1 MSVDFMFLNEKCRR
15 HSNYGE
21 ESHNWSYLCNPSERT
36 LLFPTT
42 ALKPRL
48 DLELDEIHFLDA
60 IPIIL
65 SLAAL
70 TLQTHT
76 WCEAGSSQG
85 VKRFEEN
92 PWLQKKH
99 RATTATTFKTIGGN
113 AVVPVTGEV
122 TMV

>member
-1 MSVDFMFLNEKCRR
+1 M
-15 HSNYGE
+15 
-21 ESHNWSYLCNPSERT
+21 
-36 LLFPTT
+36 

-85 VKRFEEN
+85 VKRESETETD
-92 PWLQKKH
+92 
-99 RATTATTFKTIGGN
+99 A
-113 AVVPVTGEV
+113 
-122 TMV
+122 